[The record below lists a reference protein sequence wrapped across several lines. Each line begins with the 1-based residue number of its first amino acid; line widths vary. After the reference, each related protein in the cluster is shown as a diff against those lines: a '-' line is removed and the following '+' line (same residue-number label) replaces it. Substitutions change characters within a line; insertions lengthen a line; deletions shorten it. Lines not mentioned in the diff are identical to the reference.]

1 VREINPEPESKAYEI
16 RHYADDHGRRVQEF
30 IPVQLSATPGVV
42 PRRLTSDAAFIRGQ
56 AQVMSNTPQGPRQLC
71 FDFQFPPEVINLGQ
85 AFACFDDVVKSALAE
100 VQRQQQQQR
109 DKEKQE
115 GP

>member
-1 VREINPEPESKAYEI
+1 MSEPKPKPETKAYEI

-30 IPVQLSATPGVV
+30 IPVRLV
-42 PRRLTSDAAFIRGQ
+42 PISGCAPFIESLNPAFLRGQ

-71 FDFQFPPEVINLGQ
+71 FDFQFPPEVTNLGQ
-85 AFACFDDVVKSALAE
+85 AFACFDD

-115 GP
+115 GL

>member
-1 VREINPEPESKAYEI
+1 MSEPKPKPETAAYEI

-30 IPVQLSATPGVV
+30 IPVRLV
-42 PRRLTSDAAFIRGQ
+42 PISGCAPFIESLNPAFLRGQ

-71 FDFQFPPEVINLGQ
+71 FDFQFPPEVTNLGQ
-85 AFACFDDVVKSALAE
+85 AFACFDDVVKSALGE

-115 GP
+115 GL